1 MKIHDISISYFT
13 KLYKTACTRNR
24 AVFSISQILLCI
36 NLIGILNIR
45 FLLFSFFILVS
56 LEVSANK
63 LPLPLKDSDY
73 RFVDENEAKLG
84 QLLFYDPILSGNKE
98 VACATCHHPSLG
110 TGDGLSLSLG
120 DGGKGLGINRIVDY
134 ENPPEQRVPRNAQPL
149 FNLGAKQFK
158 TLFHDGRV
166 EVDLLRPSGLR
177 TPLEE
182 EMVEGFSSI
191 ISAQTMFPVLSAD
204 EMAGHYSENEIS
216 EAVRRGTLTGKGGAW
231 DLISKR
237 VQSIPEYSNFFINIY
252 DHIKTAQD
260 IKFTDISNAVA
271 AFMEFEWRSDTSP
284 FDDFLKGKQNL
295 NISQEKGMEL
305 FYGKANCSS
314 CHAGALFTDHQF
326 HATGQPQVGPG
337 KAARFQSHSRDLGR
351 FRVTGNIKDKY
362 AFRTPSLRNVE
373 LTGPWGHAGAYSKLE
388 AFINAHLN
396 PQLALYNYDKSNVT
410 LTKYDAN
417 DWKIMDNATEVKAIA
432 DSITIKPIIVS
443 DGEVMDILAFLGTL
457 TDTKSQ
463 KGRLGIPETV
473 PSGLKI
479 PNPQR

>member
-1 MKIHDISISYFT
+1 M
-13 KLYKTACTRNR
+13 
-24 AVFSISQILLCI
+24 FSISGILKYI
-36 NLIGILNIR
+36 NLSGILNMR
-45 FLLFSFFILVS
+45 FLVTLIFILTS

-63 LPLPLKDSDY
+63 LPLPLDDSDY
-73 RFVDENEAKLG
+73 RSVNENEAKLG

-120 DGGKGLGINRIVDY
+120 DGGKGLGNKRIVDY
-134 ENPPEQRVPRNAQPL
+134 ENLPEQRVPRNAQPL

-166 EVDLLRPSGLR
+166 QVDLSRPSGLR

-182 EMVEGFSSI
+182 EMVKGFSSI

-237 VQSIPEYSNFFINIY
+237 VQAIPEYSDFFTDTY

-284 FDDFLKGKQNL
+284 FDDFLQGRL
-295 NISQEKGMEL
+295 DLAISQEKGMEL

-373 LTGPWGHAGAYSKLE
+373 LTGPWGHAGAYNELE
-388 AFINAHLN
+388 AFLGAHID
-396 PQLALYNYDKSNVT
+396 PYLALSNYDKSNVT
-410 LTKYDAN
+410 LTKYDTN
-417 DWKIMDNATEVKAIA
+417 DWKIMDDASEVKAIA
-432 DSITIKPIIVS
+432 DAISIKPVIIS
-443 DGEVMDILAFLGTL
+443 EGEVTDLLAFLGTL
-457 TDTKSQ
+457 TDTKAQ

-479 PNPQR
+479 PNPQ

>member
-1 MKIHDISISYFT
+1 M
-13 KLYKTACTRNR
+13 
-24 AVFSISQILLCI
+24 
-36 NLIGILNIR
+36 R
-45 FLLFSFFILVS
+45 FLATVIFIFTS

-63 LPLPLKDSDY
+63 LPLPLNDSDY
-73 RFVDENEAKLG
+73 RSVDENEAKLG

-120 DGGKGLGINRIVDY
+120 DGGKGLGNKRIVDY
-134 ENPPEQRVPRNAQPL
+134 ENLPEQRVPRNAQPL

-166 EVDLLRPSGLR
+166 QVDLSRPSGLR

-216 EAVRRGTLTGKGGAW
+216 EAVRRGILTGEGGAW

-237 VQSIPEYSNFFINIY
+237 VGSVPAYSDFFIDIY
-252 DHIKTAQD
+252 DHIEVAKD

-284 FDDFLKGKQNL
+284 FDDFLQGRL
-295 NISQEKGMEL
+295 DLAISQEKGMEL

-373 LTGPWGHAGAYSKLE
+373 LTGPWGHAGAYNKLE
-388 AFINAHLN
+388 AFLSAHID
-396 PQLALYNYDKSNVT
+396 PYLALANYDKSNVT
-410 LTKYDAN
+410 LTKYDTN
-417 DWKIMDNATEVKAIA
+417 DWKIMDDASEVKAIA
-432 DSITIKPIIVS
+432 DAISIKPVIIS
-443 DGEVMDILAFLGTL
+443 KGEVTDLLAFLGTL
-457 TDTKSQ
+457 TDTKAQ

-479 PNPQR
+479 PNPQ

>member
-1 MKIHDISISYFT
+1 M
-13 KLYKTACTRNR
+13 
-24 AVFSISQILLCI
+24 FSISGILKYI
-36 NLIGILNIR
+36 NLSGILNMR
-45 FLLFSFFILVS
+45 FLVTLIFILTS

-63 LPLPLKDSDY
+63 LPLPLDDSDY
-73 RFVDENEAKLG
+73 RSVNENEAKLG

-120 DGGKGLGINRIVDY
+120 DGGKGLGNKRIVDY
-134 ENPPEQRVPRNAQPL
+134 ENLPEQRVPRNAQPL

-166 EVDLLRPSGLR
+166 QVDLSRPSGLR

-182 EMVEGFSSI
+182 EMVKGFSSI

-237 VQSIPEYSNFFINIY
+237 VQAIPEYSDFFTDTY
-252 DHIKTAQD
+252 DHIETAQD

-284 FDDFLKGKQNL
+284 FDDFLQGRFDL
-295 NISQEKGMEL
+295 SISQEKGMEL

-373 LTGPWGHAGAYSKLE
+373 LTGPWGHAGAYNKLE
-388 AFINAHLN
+388 AFLSAHID
-396 PQLALYNYDKSNVT
+396 PYLALANYDKSNVT
-410 LTKYDAN
+410 LTKYDTN
-417 DWKIMDNATEVKAIA
+417 DWKIMDDASEVKAIA
-432 DSITIKPIIVS
+432 DSITIKPVMIS
-443 DGEVMDILAFLGTL
+443 EGEVTDLLAFLGTL
-457 TDTKSQ
+457 TDTKAQ

-479 PNPQR
+479 SNPQ

>member
-1 MKIHDISISYFT
+1 M
-13 KLYKTACTRNR
+13 
-24 AVFSISQILLCI
+24 FSISGILKYI
-36 NLIGILNIR
+36 NLNGILNMR
-45 FLLFSFFILVS
+45 FVVTLIFILTS

-63 LPLPLKDSDY
+63 LPLPLDDSDY
-73 RFVDENEAKLG
+73 RSVNENEAKLG

-120 DGGKGLGINRIVDY
+120 DGGKGLGNKRIVDY
-134 ENPPEQRVPRNAQPL
+134 ENLPEQRVPRNAQPL

-166 EVDLLRPSGLR
+166 QVDLSRPSGLR

-237 VQSIPEYSNFFINIY
+237 VQAIPEYSDFFTDTY

-284 FDDFLKGKQNL
+284 FDDFLQGKINL
-295 NISQEKGMEL
+295 NTSQENGMEL

-351 FRVTGNIKDKY
+351 FRVTGNVKDKY

-373 LTGPWGHAGAYSKLE
+373 LTGPWGHAGAYNELE
-388 AFINAHLN
+388 AFLGAHID
-396 PQLALYNYDKSNVT
+396 PYLALSNYDKSNVT
-410 LTKYDAN
+410 LTKYDTN
-417 DWKIMDNATEVKAIA
+417 DWKIMDDASEVKAIA
-432 DSITIKPIIVS
+432 DAISIKPVIIS
-443 DGEVMDILAFLGTL
+443 EGEVTDLLAFLGTL
-457 TDTKSQ
+457 TDTKAQ

-479 PNPQR
+479 PNPQ

>member
-1 MKIHDISISYFT
+1 M
-13 KLYKTACTRNR
+13 
-24 AVFSISQILLCI
+24 
-36 NLIGILNIR
+36 R
-45 FLLFSFFILVS
+45 FLVTVIFIFTS

-63 LPLPLKDSDY
+63 LPLPLNDSDY
-73 RFVDENEAKLG
+73 RSVDENEAKLG

-120 DGGKGLGINRIVDY
+120 DGGKGLGNKRIVDY
-134 ENPPEQRVPRNAQPL
+134 ENLPEQRVPRNAQPL

-166 EVDLLRPSGLR
+166 QVDLSRPSGLR

-216 EAVRRGTLTGKGGAW
+216 EAVRRGILTGEGGAW

-237 VQSIPEYSNFFINIY
+237 VGSVPAYSDFFIDIY
-252 DHIKTAQD
+252 DHIEVAKD

-284 FDDFLKGKQNL
+284 FDDFLEGKLNL
-295 NISQEKGMEL
+295 NISQENGMEL

-326 HATGQPQVGPG
+326 HATGQPQLGPG

-373 LTGPWGHAGAYSKLE
+373 LTGPWGHAGAYNELE
-388 AFINAHLN
+388 AFLGAHID
-396 PQLALYNYDKSNVT
+396 PYLALSNYDKSNVT
-410 LTKYDAN
+410 LTKYDTN
-417 DWKIMDNATEVKAIA
+417 DWKIMDDASEVKAIA
-432 DSITIKPIIVS
+432 DAISIKPVIIS
-443 DGEVMDILAFLGTL
+443 KGEVTDLLAFLGTL
-457 TDTKSQ
+457 TDTKAQ

-479 PNPQR
+479 PNPQ

>member
-1 MKIHDISISYFT
+1 M
-13 KLYKTACTRNR
+13 
-24 AVFSISQILLCI
+24 FSISGILKYI
-36 NLIGILNIR
+36 NLSGILNMR
-45 FLLFSFFILVS
+45 FLVTLIFILTS

-63 LPLPLKDSDY
+63 LPLPLDDSDY
-73 RFVDENEAKLG
+73 RSVNENEAKLG

-98 VACATCHHPSLG
+98 VACATCHHPTLG

-120 DGGKGLGINRIVDY
+120 DGGKGLGNKRIVDY
-134 ENPPEQRVPRNAQPL
+134 ENLPEQRVPRNAQPL

-166 EVDLLRPSGLR
+166 QVDLSRPSGLR

-182 EMVEGFSSI
+182 EMVKGFSSI

-237 VQSIPEYSNFFINIY
+237 VQAIPEYSDFFTDTY

-284 FDDFLKGKQNL
+284 FDDFLQGRFDL
-295 NISQEKGMEL
+295 SISQEKGMEL

-373 LTGPWGHAGAYSKLE
+373 LTGPWGHAGAYNELE
-388 AFINAHLN
+388 AFLSAHID
-396 PQLALYNYDKSNVT
+396 PYLALANYDKSNVT
-410 LTKYDAN
+410 LTKYDTN
-417 DWKIMDNATEVKAIA
+417 DWKIMDDASEVKAIA
-432 DSITIKPIIVS
+432 DSITIKPVMIS
-443 DGEVMDILAFLGTL
+443 EGEVTDLLAFLGTL
-457 TDTKSQ
+457 TDTKAQ

-479 PNPQR
+479 PNPQ

>member
-1 MKIHDISISYFT
+1 M
-13 KLYKTACTRNR
+13 
-24 AVFSISQILLCI
+24 
-36 NLIGILNIR
+36 R
-45 FLLFSFFILVS
+45 FLATVIFIFTS
-56 LEVSANK
+56 LDVSANK
-63 LPLPLKDSDY
+63 LPLPLNDSDY
-73 RFVDENEAKLG
+73 RSVDENEAKLG

-120 DGGKGLGINRIVDY
+120 DGGKGLGNKRIVDY
-134 ENPPEQRVPRNAQPL
+134 ENLPEQRVPRNAQPL

-166 EVDLLRPSGLR
+166 QVDLSRPSGLR

-216 EAVRRGTLTGKGGAW
+216 EAVRRGTLTGEGGAW

-237 VQSIPEYSNFFINIY
+237 VGSVPAYSDFFIDIY
-252 DHIKTAQD
+252 DHIEVAKD

-284 FDDFLKGKQNL
+284 FDDFLQGKINL
-295 NISQEKGMEL
+295 NTSQENGMEL

-326 HATGQPQVGPG
+326 HATGQPQLGPG

-373 LTGPWGHAGAYSKLE
+373 LTGPWGHAGAYNELE
-388 AFINAHLN
+388 AFLGAHID
-396 PQLALYNYDKSNVT
+396 PYLALSNYDKSNVT
-410 LTKYDAN
+410 LTKYDTN
-417 DWKIMDNATEVKAIA
+417 DWKIMDDASEVKAIA
-432 DSITIKPIIVS
+432 DAISIKPVIIS
-443 DGEVMDILAFLGTL
+443 EGEVTDLLAFLGTL
-457 TDTKSQ
+457 TDTKAQ

-479 PNPQR
+479 PNPQ

>member
-1 MKIHDISISYFT
+1 
-13 KLYKTACTRNR
+13 
-24 AVFSISQILLCI
+24 VFSISQILLCI
-36 NLIGILNIR
+36 NLIGILNMR

-463 KGRLGIPETV
+463 KGRLGIPDTV

>member
-1 MKIHDISISYFT
+1 M
-13 KLYKTACTRNR
+13 
-24 AVFSISQILLCI
+24 FSISGILKYI
-36 NLIGILNIR
+36 NLNGILNMR
-45 FLLFSFFILVS
+45 FLATVIFIFTS

-63 LPLPLKDSDY
+63 LPLPLNDSDY
-73 RFVDENEAKLG
+73 RSVDENEAKLG

-120 DGGKGLGINRIVDY
+120 DGGKGLGNKRIVDY
-134 ENPPEQRVPRNAQPL
+134 ENLPEQRVPRNAQPL

-166 EVDLLRPSGLR
+166 QVDLSRPSGLR

-216 EAVRRGTLTGKGGAW
+216 EAVRRGTLTGEGGAW

-237 VQSIPEYSNFFINIY
+237 VGSVPAYSDFFIDIY
-252 DHIKTAQD
+252 DHIEVAKD

-284 FDDFLKGKQNL
+284 FDDFLQGKLNL
-295 NISQEKGMEL
+295 NISQENGMEL

-373 LTGPWGHAGAYSKLE
+373 LTGPWGHAGAYNELE
-388 AFINAHLN
+388 AFLGAHID
-396 PQLALYNYDKSNVT
+396 PYLALSNYDKSNVT
-410 LTKYDAN
+410 LTKYDTN
-417 DWKIMDNATEVKAIA
+417 DWKIMDDASEVKAIA
-432 DSITIKPIIVS
+432 DSITIKPVMIS
-443 DGEVMDILAFLGTL
+443 EGEVTDLLAFLGTL
-457 TDTKSQ
+457 TDTKAQ

-479 PNPQR
+479 PNPQ

>member
-1 MKIHDISISYFT
+1 M
-13 KLYKTACTRNR
+13 
-24 AVFSISQILLCI
+24 FSISGILKYI
-36 NLIGILNIR
+36 NLSGILNMR
-45 FLLFSFFILVS
+45 FLVTLIFILTS

-63 LPLPLKDSDY
+63 LPLPLDDSDY
-73 RFVDENEAKLG
+73 RSVNENEAKLG

-120 DGGKGLGINRIVDY
+120 DGGKGLGNKRIVDY
-134 ENPPEQRVPRNAQPL
+134 ENLPEQRVPRNAQPL

-166 EVDLLRPSGLR
+166 QVDLSRPSGLR

-216 EAVRRGTLTGKGGAW
+216 EAVRRGTLTGEGGAW

-237 VQSIPEYSNFFINIY
+237 VGSVPAYSDFFIDIY
-252 DHIKTAQD
+252 DHIEVAKD

-284 FDDFLKGKQNL
+284 FDDFFEGKLNL
-295 NISQEKGMEL
+295 NISQENGMEL

-351 FRVTGNIKDKY
+351 FRVTGNVKDKY

-373 LTGPWGHAGAYSKLE
+373 LTGPWGHAGAYNELE
-388 AFINAHLN
+388 AFLSAHID
-396 PQLALYNYDKSNVT
+396 PYLALANYDKSNVT
-410 LTKYDAN
+410 LTKYDTN
-417 DWKIMDNATEVKAIA
+417 DWKIMDDASEVKAIA
-432 DSITIKPIIVS
+432 DAISIKPVIIS
-443 DGEVMDILAFLGTL
+443 EGEVTDLLAFLGTL
-457 TDTKSQ
+457 TDTKAQ

-479 PNPQR
+479 PNPQ

>member
-36 NLIGILNIR
+36 NLIGILNMR

>member
-1 MKIHDISISYFT
+1 M
-13 KLYKTACTRNR
+13 
-24 AVFSISQILLCI
+24 
-36 NLIGILNIR
+36 R
-45 FLLFSFFILVS
+45 FLATVIFIFTS
-56 LEVSANK
+56 LDVSANK
-63 LPLPLKDSDY
+63 LPLPLNDSDY
-73 RFVDENEAKLG
+73 RSVDENEAKLG

-120 DGGKGLGINRIVDY
+120 DGGKGLGNKRIVDY
-134 ENPPEQRVPRNAQPL
+134 ENLPEQRVPRNAQPL

-166 EVDLLRPSGLR
+166 QVDLSRPSGLR

-216 EAVRRGTLTGKGGAW
+216 EAVRRGTLTGEGGAW

-237 VQSIPEYSNFFINIY
+237 VGSVPAYSDFFIDIY
-252 DHIKTAQD
+252 DHIEVAKD

-284 FDDFLKGKQNL
+284 FDDFLQGKINL
-295 NISQEKGMEL
+295 DTSQENGMEL

-373 LTGPWGHAGAYSKLE
+373 LTGPWGHAGAYNELE
-388 AFINAHLN
+388 AFLGAHID
-396 PQLALYNYDKSNVT
+396 PYLALSNYDKSNVT
-410 LTKYDAN
+410 LTKYDTN
-417 DWKIMDNATEVKAIA
+417 DWKIMDDASEVKAIA
-432 DSITIKPIIVS
+432 DAISIKPVIIS
-443 DGEVMDILAFLGTL
+443 EGEVTDLLAFLGTL
-457 TDTKSQ
+457 TDTKAQ

-479 PNPQR
+479 PNPQ

>member
-1 MKIHDISISYFT
+1 M
-13 KLYKTACTRNR
+13 
-24 AVFSISQILLCI
+24 FSISGILKYI
-36 NLIGILNIR
+36 NLSGILNMR
-45 FLLFSFFILVS
+45 FLLTLIFILTS

-63 LPLPLKDSDY
+63 LPLPLDDSDY
-73 RFVDENEAKLG
+73 RSVNENEAKLG

-120 DGGKGLGINRIVDY
+120 DGGKGLGNKRIVDY
-134 ENPPEQRVPRNAQPL
+134 ENLPEQRVPRNAQPL
-149 FNLGAKQFK
+149 FNSGAKQFK

-166 EVDLLRPSGLR
+166 QVDLSRPSGLR

-182 EMVEGFSSI
+182 EMVKGFSSI

-237 VQSIPEYSNFFINIY
+237 VQAIPEYSDFFTDTY

-284 FDDFLKGKQNL
+284 FDDFLQGRFDL
-295 NISQEKGMEL
+295 SISQEKGMEL

-373 LTGPWGHAGAYSKLE
+373 LTGPWGHAGAYNKLE
-388 AFINAHLN
+388 AFLSAHID
-396 PQLALYNYDKSNVT
+396 PYLALANYDKSNVT
-410 LTKYDAN
+410 LTKYDTN
-417 DWKIMDNATEVKAIA
+417 DWKIMDDASEVKAIA
-432 DSITIKPIIVS
+432 DSITIKPVMIS
-443 DGEVMDILAFLGTL
+443 EGEVTDLLAFLGTL
-457 TDTKSQ
+457 TDTKAQ

-479 PNPQR
+479 PNPQ

>member
-1 MKIHDISISYFT
+1 M
-13 KLYKTACTRNR
+13 
-24 AVFSISQILLCI
+24 FSISGILKYI
-36 NLIGILNIR
+36 NLNGILNMR
-45 FLLFSFFILVS
+45 FLITVIFIFTS

-63 LPLPLKDSDY
+63 LPLPLNDSDY
-73 RFVDENEAKLG
+73 RSVDENEAKLG

-120 DGGKGLGINRIVDY
+120 DGGKGLGNKRIVDY
-134 ENPPEQRVPRNAQPL
+134 ENLPEQRVPRNAQPL

-166 EVDLLRPSGLR
+166 QVDLSRPSGLR

-237 VQSIPEYSNFFINIY
+237 VQAIPEYSDFFVDTY
-252 DHIKTAQD
+252 DHIETAQD
-260 IKFTDISNAVA
+260 IKFTDISNAIA

-284 FDDFLKGKQNL
+284 FDDFLHGKLNL
-295 NISQEKGMEL
+295 NISQENGMEL

-373 LTGPWGHAGAYSKLE
+373 LTGPWGHAGAYNELE
-388 AFINAHLN
+388 AFLGAHID
-396 PQLALYNYDKSNVT
+396 PYLALSNYDKSNVT
-410 LTKYDAN
+410 LTKYDTN
-417 DWKIMDNATEVKAIA
+417 DWKIMDDASEVKAIA
-432 DSITIKPIIVS
+432 DAISIKPVIIS
-443 DGEVMDILAFLGTL
+443 KGEVTDLLAFLGTL
-457 TDTKSQ
+457 TDTKAQ

-479 PNPQR
+479 PNPQ

>member
-1 MKIHDISISYFT
+1 M
-13 KLYKTACTRNR
+13 
-24 AVFSISQILLCI
+24 FSISGILKYI
-36 NLIGILNIR
+36 NLNGILNMR
-45 FLLFSFFILVS
+45 FLATVIFIFTS

-63 LPLPLKDSDY
+63 LPLPLNDSDY
-73 RFVDENEAKLG
+73 RSVDENEAKLG

-120 DGGKGLGINRIVDY
+120 DGGKGLGNKRIVDY
-134 ENPPEQRVPRNAQPL
+134 ENLPEQRVPRNAQPL

-166 EVDLLRPSGLR
+166 QVDLSRPSGLR

-182 EMVEGFSSI
+182 EMVKGFSSI

-237 VQSIPEYSNFFINIY
+237 VQAIPEYSDFFTDTY

-284 FDDFLKGKQNL
+284 FDDFLQGRFDL
-295 NISQEKGMEL
+295 SISQEKGMEL

-373 LTGPWGHAGAYSKLE
+373 LTGPWGHAGAYNELE
-388 AFINAHLN
+388 AFLGAHID
-396 PQLALYNYDKSNVT
+396 PYLALSNYDKSNVT
-410 LTKYDAN
+410 LTKYDTN
-417 DWKIMDNATEVKAIA
+417 DWKIMDDASEVKAIA
-432 DSITIKPIIVS
+432 DAISIKPVIIS
-443 DGEVMDILAFLGTL
+443 EGEVTDLLAFLGTL
-457 TDTKSQ
+457 TDTKAQ

-479 PNPQR
+479 PNPQ

>member
-1 MKIHDISISYFT
+1 M
-13 KLYKTACTRNR
+13 
-24 AVFSISQILLCI
+24 FSISGILKYI
-36 NLIGILNIR
+36 NLNGILNMR
-45 FLLFSFFILVS
+45 FLVTVIFIFTS

-63 LPLPLKDSDY
+63 LPLPLNDSDY
-73 RFVDENEAKLG
+73 RSVDENEAKLG

-120 DGGKGLGINRIVDY
+120 DGGKGLGNKRIVDY
-134 ENPPEQRVPRNAQPL
+134 ENLPEQRVPRNAQPL

-166 EVDLLRPSGLR
+166 QVDLSRPSGLR

-216 EAVRRGTLTGKGGAW
+216 EAVRRGTLTGEGGAW

-237 VQSIPEYSNFFINIY
+237 VGSVPAYSDFFIDIY
-252 DHIKTAQD
+252 DHIEVAKD

-284 FDDFLKGKQNL
+284 FDDFLEGKLNL
-295 NISQEKGMEL
+295 NISQENGMEL

-326 HATGQPQVGPG
+326 HATGQPQLGPG

-373 LTGPWGHAGAYSKLE
+373 LTGPWGHAGAYNELE
-388 AFINAHLN
+388 AFLGAHID
-396 PQLALYNYDKSNVT
+396 PYLALSNYDKSNVT
-410 LTKYDAN
+410 LTKYDTN
-417 DWKIMDNATEVKAIA
+417 DWKIMDDASEVKAIA
-432 DSITIKPIIVS
+432 DAISIKPVIIS
-443 DGEVMDILAFLGTL
+443 EGEVTDLLAFLGTL
-457 TDTKSQ
+457 TDTKAQ

-479 PNPQR
+479 PNPQ

>member
-1 MKIHDISISYFT
+1 M
-13 KLYKTACTRNR
+13 
-24 AVFSISQILLCI
+24 
-36 NLIGILNIR
+36 R
-45 FLLFSFFILVS
+45 FLVTVIFIFTS

-63 LPLPLKDSDY
+63 LPLPLNDSDY
-73 RFVDENEAKLG
+73 RSVDENEAKLG

-120 DGGKGLGINRIVDY
+120 DGGKGLGNKRIVDY
-134 ENPPEQRVPRNAQPL
+134 ENLPEQRVPRNAQPL

-166 EVDLLRPSGLR
+166 QVDLSRPSGLR

-216 EAVRRGTLTGKGGAW
+216 EAVRRGTLTGEGGAW

-237 VQSIPEYSNFFINIY
+237 VGSVPAYSDFFIDIY
-252 DHIKTAQD
+252 DHIEVAKD

-284 FDDFLKGKQNL
+284 FDDFLQGKINL
-295 NISQEKGMEL
+295 NTSQENGMEL

-326 HATGQPQVGPG
+326 HATGQPQLGPG

-373 LTGPWGHAGAYSKLE
+373 LTGPWGHAGAYNELE
-388 AFINAHLN
+388 AFLGAHID
-396 PQLALYNYDKSNVT
+396 PYLALSNYDKSNVT
-410 LTKYDAN
+410 LTKYDTN
-417 DWKIMDNATEVKAIA
+417 DWKIMDDASEVKAIA
-432 DSITIKPIIVS
+432 DAISIKPVIIS
-443 DGEVMDILAFLGTL
+443 EGEVTDLLAFLGTL
-457 TDTKSQ
+457 TDTKAQ

-479 PNPQR
+479 PNPQ

>member
-36 NLIGILNIR
+36 NLIGILNMR

-305 FYGKANCSS
+305 FYGKANCPS

-457 TDTKSQ
+457 TDAKSQ

>member
-1 MKIHDISISYFT
+1 M
-13 KLYKTACTRNR
+13 
-24 AVFSISQILLCI
+24 FSISQILLCI
-36 NLIGILNIR
+36 NLIGILNMR

-295 NISQEKGMEL
+295 NISQEMGMEL

-463 KGRLGIPETV
+463 KGRLGIPDTV

>member
-1 MKIHDISISYFT
+1 M
-13 KLYKTACTRNR
+13 
-24 AVFSISQILLCI
+24 FSISGILKYI
-36 NLIGILNIR
+36 NLNGILNMR
-45 FLLFSFFILVS
+45 FLATVIFIFTS

-63 LPLPLKDSDY
+63 LPLPLNDSDY
-73 RFVDENEAKLG
+73 RSVDENEAKLG

-120 DGGKGLGINRIVDY
+120 DGGKGLGNKRIVDY
-134 ENPPEQRVPRNAQPL
+134 ENLPEQRVPRNAQPL

-166 EVDLLRPSGLR
+166 QVDLSRPSGLR

-216 EAVRRGTLTGKGGAW
+216 EAVRRGTLTGEGGAW

-237 VQSIPEYSNFFINIY
+237 VGSVPAYSDFFIDIY
-252 DHIKTAQD
+252 DHIEVAKD

-284 FDDFLKGKQNL
+284 FDDFLQGRL
-295 NISQEKGMEL
+295 DLAISQEKGMEL

-373 LTGPWGHAGAYSKLE
+373 LTGPWGHAGAYNKLE
-388 AFINAHLN
+388 AFLSAHID
-396 PQLALYNYDKSNVT
+396 PYLALANYDKSNVT
-410 LTKYDAN
+410 LTKYDTN
-417 DWKIMDNATEVKAIA
+417 DWKIMDDASEVKAIA
-432 DSITIKPIIVS
+432 DSITIKPVMIS
-443 DGEVMDILAFLGTL
+443 EGEVTDLLAFLGTL
-457 TDTKSQ
+457 TDTKAQ

-479 PNPQR
+479 PNPQ

>member
-1 MKIHDISISYFT
+1 M
-13 KLYKTACTRNR
+13 
-24 AVFSISQILLCI
+24 FSISGILKYI
-36 NLIGILNIR
+36 NLNGILNMR
-45 FLLFSFFILVS
+45 FLATVIFIFTS
-56 LEVSANK
+56 LDVSANK
-63 LPLPLKDSDY
+63 LPLPLNDSDY
-73 RFVDENEAKLG
+73 RSVDENEAKLG

-120 DGGKGLGINRIVDY
+120 DGGKGLGNKRIVDY
-134 ENPPEQRVPRNAQPL
+134 ENLPEQRVPRNAQPL

-166 EVDLLRPSGLR
+166 QVDLSRPSGLR

-216 EAVRRGTLTGKGGAW
+216 EAVRRGTLTGEGGAW

-237 VQSIPEYSNFFINIY
+237 VGSVPAYSDFFIDIY
-252 DHIKTAQD
+252 DHIEVAKD

-284 FDDFLKGKQNL
+284 FDDFLQGKINL
-295 NISQEKGMEL
+295 DTSQENGMEL

-373 LTGPWGHAGAYSKLE
+373 LTGPWGHAGAYNELE
-388 AFINAHLN
+388 AFIGAHID
-396 PQLALYNYDKSNVT
+396 PYLALSNYDKSNVT
-410 LTKYDAN
+410 LTKYDTN
-417 DWKIMDNATEVKAIA
+417 DWKIMDDASEVKAIA
-432 DSITIKPIIVS
+432 DAISIKPVIIS
-443 DGEVMDILAFLGTL
+443 EGEVTDLLAFLGTL
-457 TDTKSQ
+457 TDTKAQ

-479 PNPQR
+479 PNPQ

>member
-36 NLIGILNIR
+36 NLIGILNMR
-45 FLLFSFFILVS
+45 FLLVSFFILVS

>member
-1 MKIHDISISYFT
+1 M
-13 KLYKTACTRNR
+13 
-24 AVFSISQILLCI
+24 
-36 NLIGILNIR
+36 R
-45 FLLFSFFILVS
+45 FLATVIFIFTS
-56 LEVSANK
+56 LDVSANK
-63 LPLPLKDSDY
+63 LPLPLNDSDY
-73 RFVDENEAKLG
+73 RSVDENEAKLG

-120 DGGKGLGINRIVDY
+120 DGGKGLGNKRIVDY
-134 ENPPEQRVPRNAQPL
+134 ENLPEQRVPRNAQPL

-166 EVDLLRPSGLR
+166 QVDLSRPSGLR

-216 EAVRRGTLTGKGGAW
+216 EAVRRGTLTGEGGAW

-237 VQSIPEYSNFFINIY
+237 VGSVPAYSDFFIDIY
-252 DHIKTAQD
+252 DHIEVAKD

-284 FDDFLKGKQNL
+284 FDDFLQGKFDL
-295 NISQEKGMEL
+295 SISQEKGMEL

-373 LTGPWGHAGAYSKLE
+373 LTGPWGHAGAYNELE
-388 AFINAHLN
+388 AFLGAHID
-396 PQLALYNYDKSNVT
+396 PYLALSNYDKSNVT
-410 LTKYDAN
+410 LTKYDTN
-417 DWKIMDNATEVKAIA
+417 DWKIMDDASEVKAIA
-432 DSITIKPIIVS
+432 DAISIKPVIIS
-443 DGEVMDILAFLGTL
+443 EGEVTDLLAFLGTL
-457 TDTKSQ
+457 TDTKAQ

-479 PNPQR
+479 PNPQ

>member
-1 MKIHDISISYFT
+1 M
-13 KLYKTACTRNR
+13 
-24 AVFSISQILLCI
+24 FSISGILKYI
-36 NLIGILNIR
+36 NLNGILNMR
-45 FLLFSFFILVS
+45 FLITVIFIFTS

-63 LPLPLKDSDY
+63 LPLPLNDSDY
-73 RFVDENEAKLG
+73 RSVDENEAKLG

-120 DGGKGLGINRIVDY
+120 DGGKGLGNKRIVDY
-134 ENPPEQRVPRNAQPL
+134 ENLPEQRVPRNAQPL

-166 EVDLLRPSGLR
+166 QVDLSRPSGLR

-237 VQSIPEYSNFFINIY
+237 VQAIPEYSDFFVDTY
-252 DHIKTAQD
+252 DHIETAQD
-260 IKFTDISNAVA
+260 IKFTDISNAIA

-284 FDDFLKGKQNL
+284 FDDFLQGKLNL
-295 NISQEKGMEL
+295 NISQENGMEL

-373 LTGPWGHAGAYSKLE
+373 LTGPWGHAGAYNELE
-388 AFINAHLN
+388 AFLGAHID
-396 PQLALYNYDKSNVT
+396 PYLALSNYDKSNVT
-410 LTKYDAN
+410 LTKYDTN
-417 DWKIMDNATEVKAIA
+417 DWKIMDDASEVKAIA
-432 DSITIKPIIVS
+432 DAISIKPVIIS
-443 DGEVMDILAFLGTL
+443 KGEVTDLLAFLGTL
-457 TDTKSQ
+457 TDTKAQ

-479 PNPQR
+479 PNPQ

>member
-1 MKIHDISISYFT
+1 M
-13 KLYKTACTRNR
+13 
-24 AVFSISQILLCI
+24 FSISGILKYI
-36 NLIGILNIR
+36 NLSGILNMR
-45 FLLFSFFILVS
+45 FLVTLIFILTS

-63 LPLPLKDSDY
+63 LPLPLDDSDY
-73 RFVDENEAKLG
+73 RSVNENEAKLG

-120 DGGKGLGINRIVDY
+120 DGGKGLGNKRIVDY
-134 ENPPEQRVPRNAQPL
+134 ENLPEQRVPRNAQPL

-166 EVDLLRPSGLR
+166 QVDLSRPSGLR

-216 EAVRRGTLTGKGGAW
+216 EAVRRGTLTGEGGAW

-237 VQSIPEYSNFFINIY
+237 VGSVPAYSDFFIDIY
-252 DHIKTAQD
+252 DHIEVAKD

-284 FDDFLKGKQNL
+284 FDDFLQGKINL
-295 NISQEKGMEL
+295 NTSQENGMEL

-373 LTGPWGHAGAYSKLE
+373 LTGPWGHAGAYNELE
-388 AFINAHLN
+388 AFLGAHID
-396 PQLALYNYDKSNVT
+396 PYLALSNYDKSNVT
-410 LTKYDAN
+410 LTKYDTN
-417 DWKIMDNATEVKAIA
+417 DWKIMDDASEVKAIA
-432 DSITIKPIIVS
+432 DAISIKPVIIS
-443 DGEVMDILAFLGTL
+443 EGEVTDLLAFLGTL
-457 TDTKSQ
+457 TDTKAQ

-479 PNPQR
+479 PNPQ

>member
-1 MKIHDISISYFT
+1 M
-13 KLYKTACTRNR
+13 
-24 AVFSISQILLCI
+24 FSISGILKYI
-36 NLIGILNIR
+36 NLNGILNMR
-45 FLLFSFFILVS
+45 FLVTVIFIFTS

-63 LPLPLKDSDY
+63 LPLPLNDSDY
-73 RFVDENEAKLG
+73 RSVDENEAKLG

-120 DGGKGLGINRIVDY
+120 DGGKGLGNKRIVDY
-134 ENPPEQRVPRNAQPL
+134 ENLPEQRVPRNAQPL

-166 EVDLLRPSGLR
+166 QVDLSRPSGLR

-216 EAVRRGTLTGKGGAW
+216 EAVRRGTLTGEGGAW

-237 VQSIPEYSNFFINIY
+237 VGSVPAYSDFFIDIY
-252 DHIKTAQD
+252 DHIEVAKD

-284 FDDFLKGKQNL
+284 FDDFLQGKLNL
-295 NISQEKGMEL
+295 NISQENGMEL

-373 LTGPWGHAGAYSKLE
+373 LTGPWGHAGAYNELE
-388 AFINAHLN
+388 AFLGAHID
-396 PQLALYNYDKSNVT
+396 PYLALSNYDKSNVT
-410 LTKYDAN
+410 LTKYDTN
-417 DWKIMDNATEVKAIA
+417 DWKIMDDASEVKAIA
-432 DSITIKPIIVS
+432 DAISIKPVIIS
-443 DGEVMDILAFLGTL
+443 EGEVTDLLAFLGTL
-457 TDTKSQ
+457 TDTKAQ

-479 PNPQR
+479 PNPQ

>member
-1 MKIHDISISYFT
+1 M
-13 KLYKTACTRNR
+13 NM
-24 AVFSISQILLCI
+24 
-36 NLIGILNIR
+36 R
-45 FLLFSFFILVS
+45 FLLTFTFILIS
-56 LEVSANK
+56 LDASANK

-73 RFVDENEAKLG
+73 RSVDENEAKLG

-120 DGGKGLGINRIVDY
+120 DGGKGLGSKRIIDY
-134 ENPPEQRVPRNAQPL
+134 ENLPEQRVPRNAQPL

-166 EVDLLRPSGLR
+166 QVDLSRPSGLR

-237 VQSIPEYSNFFINIY
+237 VQAIPEYSDFFIDTY
-252 DHIKTAQD
+252 DHIETAQD

-284 FDDFLKGKQNL
+284 FDDFLQGRL
-295 NISQEKGMEL
+295 DLAISQEKGMEL

-373 LTGPWGHAGAYSKLE
+373 LTGPWGHAGAYSNLK
-388 AFINAHLN
+388 AFVYAHLN
-396 PQLALYNYDKSNVT
+396 PYLALYNYDKSNVT

-417 DWKIMDNATEVKAIA
+417 DWKIMDNANEVKAIA
-432 DSITIKPIIVS
+432 DSITIQPVIIS
-443 DGEVMDILAFLGTL
+443 DGEVTDLLAFLGTL
-457 TDTKSQ
+457 TDIKAQ

-473 PSGLKI
+473 PSGLEI
-479 PNPQR
+479 PNPQ

>member
-1 MKIHDISISYFT
+1 M
-13 KLYKTACTRNR
+13 
-24 AVFSISQILLCI
+24 
-36 NLIGILNIR
+36 R
-45 FLLFSFFILVS
+45 FLLTFTFILIS
-56 LEVSANK
+56 LDASANK

-73 RFVDENEAKLG
+73 RSVDESEAKLG

-120 DGGKGLGINRIVDY
+120 DGGKGLGSKRIIDY
-134 ENPPEQRVPRNAQPL
+134 ENLPEQRVPRNAQPL

-166 EVDLLRPSGLR
+166 QVDLSRPSGLR

-237 VQSIPEYSNFFINIY
+237 VQAIPEYSDFFIDTY
-252 DHIKTAQD
+252 DHIETAQD

-284 FDDFLKGKQNL
+284 FDDFLQGRL
-295 NISQEKGMEL
+295 DLAISQEKGMEL

-373 LTGPWGHAGAYSKLE
+373 LTGPWGHAGAYSNLK
-388 AFINAHLN
+388 AFVYAHLN
-396 PQLALYNYDKSNVT
+396 PYLALYNYDKSNVT
-410 LTKYDAN
+410 LTNYDAN
-417 DWKIMDNATEVKAIA
+417 DWKIMDNANEVKAIA
-432 DSITIKPIIVS
+432 DSITIKPVLIS
-443 DGEVMDILAFLGTL
+443 DGEVTDLLAFLGTL
-457 TDTKSQ
+457 TDIKAQ

-473 PSGLKI
+473 PSGLEI
-479 PNPQR
+479 PNPQ

>member
-1 MKIHDISISYFT
+1 M
-13 KLYKTACTRNR
+13 
-24 AVFSISQILLCI
+24 
-36 NLIGILNIR
+36 R
-45 FLLFSFFILVS
+45 FLVIVIFIFTS

-63 LPLPLKDSDY
+63 LPLPLNDSDY
-73 RFVDENEAKLG
+73 RSVDENEAKLG

-120 DGGKGLGINRIVDY
+120 DGGKGLGKKRIVNY
-134 ENPPEQRVPRNAQPL
+134 ENLPEQRVPRNAQPL

-166 EVDLLRPSGLR
+166 QVDLSRPSGLR

-216 EAVRRGTLTGKGGAW
+216 EAVRRGTLTGEGGAW

-237 VQSIPEYSNFFINIY
+237 VGSVPAYSDFFIDIY
-252 DHIKTAQD
+252 DHIEVAKD

-284 FDDFLKGKQNL
+284 FDDFLQGKLDL
-295 NISQEKGMEL
+295 NISQENGMEL

-337 KAARFQSHSRDLGR
+337 KAARFQSHARDLGR

-373 LTGPWGHAGAYSKLE
+373 LTGPWGHAGAYNELE
-388 AFINAHLN
+388 AFLGAHID
-396 PQLALYNYDKSNVT
+396 PYLALSNYDKSNVT
-410 LTKYDAN
+410 LTKYDTN
-417 DWKIMDNATEVKAIA
+417 DWKIMDDASEVKAIA
-432 DSITIKPIIVS
+432 DSITIKPVIIS
-443 DGEVMDILAFLGTL
+443 EGEVTDLLAFLGTL
-457 TDTKSQ
+457 TDSKAQ

-479 PNPQR
+479 PNPQ

>member
-1 MKIHDISISYFT
+1 M
-13 KLYKTACTRNR
+13 
-24 AVFSISQILLCI
+24 
-36 NLIGILNIR
+36 R
-45 FLLFSFFILVS
+45 FLATVIFIFTS
-56 LEVSANK
+56 LDVAANK
-63 LPLPLKDSDY
+63 LPLPLNDSDY
-73 RFVDENEAKLG
+73 RSVDENEAKLG

-120 DGGKGLGINRIVDY
+120 DGGKGLGNKRIVDY
-134 ENPPEQRVPRNAQPL
+134 ENLPEQRVPRNAQPL

-166 EVDLLRPSGLR
+166 QVDLSRPSGLR

-216 EAVRRGTLTGKGGAW
+216 EAVRRGTLTGEGGAW

-237 VQSIPEYSNFFINIY
+237 VGSVPAYSDFFIDIY
-252 DHIKTAQD
+252 DHIEVAKD

-284 FDDFLKGKQNL
+284 FDDFLQGKINL
-295 NISQEKGMEL
+295 NTSQENGMEL

-373 LTGPWGHAGAYSKLE
+373 LTGPWGHAGAYNELE
-388 AFINAHLN
+388 AFLGAHID
-396 PQLALYNYDKSNVT
+396 PYLALSNYDKSNVT
-410 LTKYDAN
+410 LTKYDTN
-417 DWKIMDNATEVKAIA
+417 DWKIMDDASEVKAIA
-432 DSITIKPIIVS
+432 DAISIKPVIIS
-443 DGEVMDILAFLGTL
+443 EGEVTDLLAFLGTL
-457 TDTKSQ
+457 TDTKAQ

-479 PNPQR
+479 PNPQ

>member
-1 MKIHDISISYFT
+1 M
-13 KLYKTACTRNR
+13 
-24 AVFSISQILLCI
+24 
-36 NLIGILNIR
+36 R
-45 FLLFSFFILVS
+45 FLVTLIFILTS

-63 LPLPLKDSDY
+63 LPLPLDDSDY
-73 RFVDENEAKLG
+73 RSVNENEAKLW

-120 DGGKGLGINRIVDY
+120 DGGKGLGNKRIVDY
-134 ENPPEQRVPRNAQPL
+134 ENLPEQRVPRNAQPL

-166 EVDLLRPSGLR
+166 QVDLSRPSGLR
-177 TPLEE
+177 TQLEE
-182 EMVEGFSSI
+182 EMVKGFSSI

-237 VQSIPEYSNFFINIY
+237 VQAIPEYSDFFTDTY

-271 AFMEFEWRSDTSP
+271 AFMEFEWISDTSP
-284 FDDFLKGKQNL
+284 FDDFLQGRFDL
-295 NISQEKGMEL
+295 SISQEKGMEL
-305 FYGKANCSS
+305 LYGKANCSS

-373 LTGPWGHAGAYSKLE
+373 LTGPWGHAGAYNKLE
-388 AFINAHLN
+388 AFLSAHID
-396 PQLALYNYDKSNVT
+396 PYLALANYDKSNVT
-410 LTKYDAN
+410 LTKYDTN
-417 DWKIMDNATEVKAIA
+417 DWKIMDDASEVKAIA
-432 DSITIKPIIVS
+432 DSITIKPVMIS
-443 DGEVMDILAFLGTL
+443 EGEVTDLLAFLGTL
-457 TDTKSQ
+457 TDTKAQ

-479 PNPQR
+479 PNPQ

>member
-1 MKIHDISISYFT
+1 M
-13 KLYKTACTRNR
+13 
-24 AVFSISQILLCI
+24 
-36 NLIGILNIR
+36 R
-45 FLLFSFFILVS
+45 FLATVIFIFTS

-63 LPLPLKDSDY
+63 LPLPLNDSDY
-73 RFVDENEAKLG
+73 RSVDENEAKLG

-120 DGGKGLGINRIVDY
+120 DGGKGLGNKRIVDY
-134 ENPPEQRVPRNAQPL
+134 ENLPEQRVPRNAQPL

-166 EVDLLRPSGLR
+166 QVDLSRPSGLR

-216 EAVRRGTLTGKGGAW
+216 EAVRRGTLTGEGGAW

-237 VQSIPEYSNFFINIY
+237 VGSVPAYSDFFIDIY
-252 DHIKTAQD
+252 DHIEVAKD

-284 FDDFLKGKQNL
+284 FDDFLQGKINL
-295 NISQEKGMEL
+295 DTSQENGMEL

-373 LTGPWGHAGAYSKLE
+373 LTGPWGHAGAYNELE
-388 AFINAHLN
+388 AFLGAHID
-396 PQLALYNYDKSNVT
+396 PYLALSNYDKSNVT
-410 LTKYDAN
+410 LTKYDTN
-417 DWKIMDNATEVKAIA
+417 DWKIMDDASEVKAIA
-432 DSITIKPIIVS
+432 DAISIKPVIIS
-443 DGEVMDILAFLGTL
+443 KGEVTDLLAFLGTL
-457 TDTKSQ
+457 TDTKAQ

-479 PNPQR
+479 PNPQ

>member
-1 MKIHDISISYFT
+1 M
-13 KLYKTACTRNR
+13 
-24 AVFSISQILLCI
+24 FSISGILKYI
-36 NLIGILNIR
+36 NLNGILNMR
-45 FLLFSFFILVS
+45 FLATVIFIFTS
-56 LEVSANK
+56 LDVSANK
-63 LPLPLKDSDY
+63 LPLPLNDSDY
-73 RFVDENEAKLG
+73 RSVDENEAKLG

-120 DGGKGLGINRIVDY
+120 DGGKGLGNKRIVDY
-134 ENPPEQRVPRNAQPL
+134 ENLPEQRVPRNAQPL

-166 EVDLLRPSGLR
+166 QVDLSRPSGLR

-216 EAVRRGTLTGKGGAW
+216 EAVRRGILTGEGGAW

-237 VQSIPEYSNFFINIY
+237 VGSVPAYSDFFIDIY
-252 DHIKTAQD
+252 DHIEVAKD

-284 FDDFLKGKQNL
+284 FDDFLEGKLNL
-295 NISQEKGMEL
+295 NISQENGMEL

-326 HATGQPQVGPG
+326 HATGQPQLGPG

-373 LTGPWGHAGAYSKLE
+373 LTGPWGHAGAYNELE
-388 AFINAHLN
+388 AFLGAHID
-396 PQLALYNYDKSNVT
+396 PYLALSNYDKSNVT
-410 LTKYDAN
+410 LTKYDTN
-417 DWKIMDNATEVKAIA
+417 DWKIMDDASEVKAIA
-432 DSITIKPIIVS
+432 DAISIKPVIIS
-443 DGEVMDILAFLGTL
+443 EGEVTDLLAFLGTL
-457 TDTKSQ
+457 TDTKAQ

-479 PNPQR
+479 PNPQ

>member
-1 MKIHDISISYFT
+1 M
-13 KLYKTACTRNR
+13 
-24 AVFSISQILLCI
+24 FSISGILKYI
-36 NLIGILNIR
+36 NLNGILNMR
-45 FLLFSFFILVS
+45 FLVTVIFIFTS

-63 LPLPLKDSDY
+63 LPLPLDDSDY
-73 RFVDENEAKLG
+73 RSVNENEAKLG

-120 DGGKGLGINRIVDY
+120 DGGKGLGNKRIVDY
-134 ENPPEQRVPRNAQPL
+134 ENLPEQRVPRNAQPL

-166 EVDLLRPSGLR
+166 QVDLSRPSGLR

-216 EAVRRGTLTGKGGAW
+216 EAVRRGTLTGEGGAW

-237 VQSIPEYSNFFINIY
+237 VGSVPAYSDFFIDIY
-252 DHIKTAQD
+252 DHIEVAKD

-284 FDDFLKGKQNL
+284 FDDFLQGKINL
-295 NISQEKGMEL
+295 NTSQENGMEL

-373 LTGPWGHAGAYSKLE
+373 LTGPWGHAGAYNELE
-388 AFINAHLN
+388 AFLGAHID
-396 PQLALYNYDKSNVT
+396 PYLALSNYDKSNVT
-410 LTKYDAN
+410 LTKYDTN
-417 DWKIMDNATEVKAIA
+417 DWKIMDDASEVKAIA
-432 DSITIKPIIVS
+432 DAISIKPVIIS
-443 DGEVMDILAFLGTL
+443 EGEVTDLLAFLGTL
-457 TDTKSQ
+457 TDTKAQ

-479 PNPQR
+479 PNPQ